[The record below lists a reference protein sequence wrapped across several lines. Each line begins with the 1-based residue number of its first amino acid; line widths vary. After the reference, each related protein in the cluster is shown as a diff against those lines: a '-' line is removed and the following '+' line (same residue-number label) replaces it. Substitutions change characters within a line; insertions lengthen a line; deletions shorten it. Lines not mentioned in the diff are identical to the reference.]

1 MRMNISDKEA
11 KELLH
16 LEKHYFGDTVYYFPN
31 NINIPLY
38 SKDEKIEF
46 SIDAS
51 ANRVKLSKVKYQNR
65 VYNNIVLV
73 RIDINGAPHRNPDG
87 TVIPCP
93 HIHYYK
99 EGFGDRIA
107 EPLPPG
113 IITSNDDVQKLIE
126 FMNFCH
132 VKTKPNIQ
140 RAVSAYDKRD

>member
-1 MRMNISDKEA
+1 MNISDKEA
-11 KELLH
+11 KELLEM
-16 LEKHYFGDTVYYFPN
+16 EKHYLGDMKYYYPA

-46 SIDAS
+46 YIDAS
-51 ANRVKLSKVKYQNR
+51 ANSIKLSKVKYQNR

-73 RIDINGAPHRNPDG
+73 RIDIDGPPHRNPDG
-87 TVIPCP
+87 TIICGS

-99 EGFGDRIA
+99 EGYGDRWA

-113 IITSNDDVQKLIE
+113 IINGSDDIEKLIN
-126 FMNFCH
+126 FMDFCN

-140 RAVSAYDKRD
+140 RGASAYEKRD